1 MSALP
6 AVFRYPEKPNHRML
20 PMHALRH
27 SSLCLALLGLVACA
41 PKDGGQAAAPPASRP
56 PTPAAAVKAEF
67 ARLQAQGPQ
76 ALPRQATRLEYPLT
90 RGLMK
95 AGGLDAALGG
105 EARADAALRALYAS
119 YELKSAALAA
129 ALPTLFDKH
138 SGGGGGYG
146 SGGDAGVAGTAA
158 STALAGIQGAA
169 GEQAWERGQEEG
181 HRSGSDTVETPSG
194 TATVDWDESGYT
206 TTTTFEGHLPE
217 GLTGKVTTRVKSVA
231 CPDAQ
236 GKVEVEFESI
246 SDLGAGGGSAQTKV
260 SSKLVE
266 HLDDDANL
274 IDDDMD
280 SDVHVEQSTGAGSRV
295 DVTDTLSTSRNEM
308 GATVNGR
315 SHGVTD
321 EDVQLAQG
329 LAKVG
334 RFAAM
339 SALDAARKAW
349 ESGKCVDLQVR
360 SDPTKRK
367 GARPN
372 TAYTL
377 YAEPRAKVDGMP
389 TRGTVKATLNGG
401 NRLNPTGKVK
411 ADATFD
417 YANPEKK
424 EQSASIDFEAR
435 SRRGVGKATLDFDT
449 RKSGYRVSGG
459 GGDPVDQVVCA
470 IDKPFVLNGKL
481 FGVEFSGGL
490 SGSYRFVRTPNIP
503 GLSWKAH
510 GSYAIVFPNGEDK
523 PGTMTT
529 SGGGTT
535 TAGSQSRTTNGGEQ
549 FTLTPVE
556 DCGGAS

>member
-1 MSALP
+1 MRTPIRNCL
-6 AVFRYPEKPNHRML
+6 L
-20 PMHALRH
+20 
-27 SSLCLALLGLVACA
+27 LALLALAACSSRNG
-41 PKDGGQAAAPPASRP
+41 DGIAAAPASKP
-56 PTPAAAVKAEF
+56 DSPAARANAEF
-67 ARLQAQGPQ
+67 ARLNAQG
-76 ALPRQATRLEYPLT
+76 LDATAREITEIEYPST
-90 RGLMK
+90 RDLMK

-105 EARADAALRALYAS
+105 EAKADAALQALYAL
-119 YELKSAALAA
+119 YEHKAHGLQAE
-129 ALPTLFDKH
+129 LPTLFGTP
-138 SGGGGGYG
+138 SGGGAGSYG
-146 SGGDAGVAGTAA
+146 SGGSAGIGGAAA
-158 STALAGIQGAA
+158 STATAGIQGAA

-181 HRSGSDTVETPSG
+181 RSSGSQTVETPNGS
-194 TATVDWDESGYT
+194 ATVDWNESGYT
-206 TTTTFEGHLPE
+206 STTTFEGNLPE
-217 GLTGKVTTRVKSVA
+217 GLKGKVSTKVKAVA

-236 GKVEVEFESI
+236 GKVEVEFEST
-246 SDLGAGGGSAQTKV
+246 SDLSAGDGSAQTKV
-260 SSKLVE
+260 SSKLIE
-266 HLDDDANL
+266 HLDEDANL

-280 SDVHVEQSTGAGSRV
+280 SDVRVEQSTGAGSRV
-295 DVTDTLSTSRNEM
+295 DVTDTLSTTRNEM
-308 GATVNGR
+308 GSTVNGR
-315 SHGVTD
+315 NHGASD

-339 SALDAARKAW
+339 SALDAAKKAW

-360 SDPTKRK
+360 SDPAKRK

-377 YAEPRAKVDGMP
+377 FAEPRAKSDGMP
-389 TRGTVKATLNGG
+389 ARGTVKATLNGA

-424 EQSASIDFEAR
+424 DQSASIDFEAR
-435 SRRGVGKATLDFDT
+435 SRRGVGKATLEFDT
-449 RKSGYRVSGG
+449 KKAGYRVTGG

-490 SGSYRFVRTPNIP
+490 NGNYKFVRTPNIP
-503 GLSWKAH
+503 GLRWNAH
-510 GSYAIVFPNGEDK
+510 GSYSIVFPNGEDK

-529 SGGGTT
+529 NGGGTT
-535 TAGSQSRTTNGGEQ
+535 TAGSQSRTTSGGEQ

-556 DCGGAS
+556 DCGGAP

>member
-1 MSALP
+1 MRAPTRS
-6 AVFRYPEKPNHRML
+6 F
-20 PMHALRH
+20 
-27 SSLCLALLGLVACA
+27 LCLALLGLVACS
-41 PKDGGQAAAPPASRP
+41 PKEGEQSAAPPATKP
-56 PTPAAAVKAEF
+56 TTPAGAVTAEF
-67 ARLQAQGPQ
+67 ARLKAQGPE
-76 ALPRQATRLEYPLT
+76 ALPREVTRLEYPLT
-90 RGLMK
+90 RSLMK

-105 EARADAALRALYAS
+105 DAKADAALRALYVS
-119 YELKSAALAA
+119 YELKAAELAA
-129 ALPTLFDKH
+129 ILPTLFDKR

-146 SGGDAGVAGTAA
+146 SGGNAGVAGTAA
-158 STALAGIQGAA
+158 STGLAGIQGAA

-181 HRSGSDTVETPSG
+181 QSSGSETVDTPNGSS
-194 TATVDWDESGYT
+194 TVDWNENGYT

-217 GLTGKVTTRVKSVA
+217 GLEGKVTTKVKSVA

-246 SDLGAGGGSAQTKV
+246 SDLGAGDGSAQTKLR
-260 SSKLVE
+260 SKLVQ

-280 SDVHVEQSTGAGSRV
+280 SDVHVEQTTGSGSQV
-295 DVTDTLSTSRNEM
+295 DVTDTLSTSRGEM
-308 GATVNGR
+308 GSTVNGR
-315 SHGVTD
+315 SRSASDG
-321 EDVQLAQG
+321 DVQLAQG

-339 SALDAARKAW
+339 SALDAAKKAW

-360 SDPTKRK
+360 SDPAKRK

-424 EQSASIDFEAR
+424 DQSASIDFEAR
-435 SRRGVGKATLDFDT
+435 SKRGVGKATLEFDT
-449 RKSGYRVSGG
+449 RKSGYRVTGG
-459 GGDPVDQVVCA
+459 GGDPVNQVVCA

-481 FGVEFSGGL
+481 FGVEFSGGM
-490 SGSYRFVRTPNIP
+490 SGSYKFVRSPNIP
-503 GLSWKAH
+503 GLRWKAH
-510 GSYAIVFPNGEDK
+510 GSYRIVFPNGEDK
-523 PGTMTT
+523 PGAMTT
-529 SGGGTT
+529 DGGGTT
-535 TAGSQSRTTNGGEQ
+535 TAGSLSRTTSGGEQ

-556 DCGGAS
+556 DCGGES